1 MAEDVSTGGLM
12 KFRYGKADKPKIDEG
27 LKKEIEEAYG
37 KYYERKAREE
47 KRRKLLWR
55 LAGLAILVL
64 IGFAVWR
71 IFS

>member
-27 LKKEIEEAYG
+27 LKREIEEAYG
-37 KYYERKAREE
+37 KYYERRASEE

-55 LAGLAILVL
+55 LLGIIIFL
-64 IGFAVWR
+64 IMVFVGWKMFG
-71 IFS
+71 